1 MSNYRMTTYP
11 PTQIK
16 TDDGIINILQL
27 TDLHLYLDHRKETA
41 GINNYQSF
49 IACLE
54 QALNEDIRCD
64 LILLSGDL
72 VNEVKPE
79 IYQQIYRI
87 LQNTGIAFA
96 CIAGNHDVTDELGE
110 DLPYAE
116 RQFVAHQ
123 PNPML
128 LSRHCIQG
136 NDWRLLLIDSSVPGK
151 VYGQMGNKN
160 LQWLSQNL
168 ANSHSPVIIAMHHHV
183 LSMDSAW
190 IDAHIAKDAQQFW
203 QLMAGQTLVKA
214 VVTGHV
220 HQHSESEKS
229 GIKVYTTPSTCYQ
242 FKPNSDDFALDDQ
255 AVPGYRWLSL
265 DKQGIIHSWIT
276 RLSEK

>member
-1 MSNYRMTTYP
+1 MANYRMTTYP

-96 CIAGNHDVTDELGE
+96 CIVGNHDVTDELGKIY
-110 DLPYAE
+110 L
-116 RQFVAHQ
+116 
-123 PNPML
+123 ML
-128 LSRHCIQG
+128 
-136 NDWRLLLIDSSVPGK
+136 SVS
-151 VYGQMGNKN
+151 
-160 LQWLSQNL
+160 LW
-168 ANSHSPVIIAMHHHV
+168 
-183 LSMDSAW
+183 
-190 IDAHIAKDAQQFW
+190 HITP
-203 QLMAGQTLVKA
+203 TLCCYRGIVSKLT
-214 VVTGHV
+214 TGA
-220 HQHSESEKS
+220 
-229 GIKVYTTPSTCYQ
+229 C
-242 FKPNSDDFALDDQ
+242 F
-255 AVPGYRWLSL
+255 
-265 DKQGIIHSWIT
+265 
-276 RLSEK
+276 